1 MRFHTIHLPGVN
13 LVDQQIN
20 KNPSWY
26 QIDGAV
32 AIKEGFCWPAF
43 LFSLVWAIFYRLW
56 KFAFYLIVINLIL
69 LTFISQLGASYFII
83 FVSLLGVSILFGYMA
98 NDARRSNLNKRGYLE
113 KIVLIAPTKH
123 AAIRRYLDICVS
135 RR

>member
-1 MRFHTIHLPGVN
+1 MRFHTIHLPSVN
-13 LVDQQIN
+13 LIHQPIN
-20 KNPSWY
+20 TNPLRH
-26 QIDGAV
+26 QIDEVV

-43 LFSLVWAIFYRLW
+43 LFSLVWAMFYRLW

-69 LTFISQLGASYFII
+69 LIFYSQLGANHFVI
-83 FVSLLGVSILFGYMA
+83 FLGLLGICILFGYMA

-113 KIVLIAPTKH
+113 KKVLIAPTKH